1 MARCLR
7 RVGTGINAA
16 HSEDASGRWCSGAL
30 LTSGIASSARARNR
44 SHHWAHHQLGYSAIP
59 QRTLEGLMAQLSLT
73 SAQLGEKYHGARFA
87 SFFSGMAA
95 LMCERLTSSRFNNPL
110 VNLPFP
116 SAFRVVWDGITL
128 KNGATVIP
136 IIVVVT
142 DYVGRIVSELV
153 DAPISQG
160 SSGVDVVALV
170 HGVLERKTSLSN
182 KVVFTSRSSGSSQG
196 AFGRAH
202 VQPL

>member
-1 MARCLR
+1 M
-7 RVGTGINAA
+7 
-16 HSEDASGRWCSGAL
+16 
-30 LTSGIASSARARNR
+30 
-44 SHHWAHHQLGYSAIP
+44 
-59 QRTLEGLMAQLSLT
+59 
-73 SAQLGEKYHGARFA
+73 
-87 SFFSGMAA
+87 
-95 LMCERLTSSRFNNPL
+95 
-110 VNLPFP
+110 
-116 SAFRVVWDGITL
+116 

-170 HGVLERKTSLSN
+170 HGVLERRLSLSQ
-182 KVVFTSRSSGSSQG
+182 KVFQITEQRLLAGC
-196 AFGRAH
+196 FGRAH